1 MDEENIELT
10 TAGGEEP
17 STSRVVAE
25 DSVTVKLID

>member
-17 STSRVVAE
+17 NTSGVAAE
-25 DSVTVKLID
+25 DSITVKLID